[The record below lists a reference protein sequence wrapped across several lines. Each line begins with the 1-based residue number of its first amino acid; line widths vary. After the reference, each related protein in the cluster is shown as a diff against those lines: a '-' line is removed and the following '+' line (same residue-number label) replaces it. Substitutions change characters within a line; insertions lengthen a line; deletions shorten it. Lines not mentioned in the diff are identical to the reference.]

1 MWDVESGDCLQVPRH
16 SSYTLLARLHRPT
29 NRPATVQ
36 LLSKLHASHPRGVFC
51 LVWTLHP
58 RLPPQLLPPPPRAS
72 ACFALRGPH
81 SSLPLQLPPRRPAH
95 QVLEGHTDEIFSA
108 AFNYEGPCVPSAL
121 WGTSGAPLLRPEPDL
136 LLATQ
141 LRRRVAAAT
150 PVARA
155 PPLIPPSRP
164 LPSCYAG
171 DTIIT
176 GSKDNTCRIWKC

>member
-1 MWDVESGDCLQVPRH
+1 MPTGPSPLLIYPTGPTAPAHQSPCYGSAPIQAACISSPWRVLPCMDPPPTLATATPTAAAPRI
-16 SSYTLLARLHRPT
+16 SM
-29 NRPATVQ
+29 
-36 LLSKLHASHPRGVFC
+36 FC
-51 LVWTLHP
+51 LAWT
-58 RLPPQLLPPPPRAS
+58 
-72 ACFALRGPH
+72 
-81 SSLPLQLPPRRPAH
+81 PLQLPPRRPAH